1 MTRTERNLHMGSP
14 TKDAPTG
21 TLTYSEAYAL
31 TQKGAKITPANYTFF
46 PSVGALVSFFTD
58 TSDDL
63 IIDFQ
68 WMNGS
73 GTVLSSWYTTIPFD
87 NEDGEDWRNY
97 AEEIEASNTSPDSD
111 ATRLEI
117 RIGVGRGDIGID
129 EDQVW
134 VRYHFDLT

>member
-31 TQKGAKITPANYTFF
+31 AQKGAKITYRFMAANE
-46 PSVGALVSFFTD
+46 
-58 TSDDL
+58 
-63 IIDFQ
+63 

-134 VRYHFDLT
+134 VRYRFDLT